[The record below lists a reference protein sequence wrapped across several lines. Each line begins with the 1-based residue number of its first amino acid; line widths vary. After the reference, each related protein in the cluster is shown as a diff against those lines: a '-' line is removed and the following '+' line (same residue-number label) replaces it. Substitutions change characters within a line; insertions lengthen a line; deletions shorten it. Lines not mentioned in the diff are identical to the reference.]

1 MHSPETLVEPRPL
14 KVVLLNWRDTG
25 HPEGGGSER
34 YVENVAAGLA
44 AAGHEVTFFCAAYPG
59 APKVERRDGY
69 RIVRRGGKF
78 SVYAH
83 AVRMLA
89 SGALGRPDVVVD
101 VQNGIPFWS
110 RLAVRCPVVVLV
122 HHVHR
127 EQWGVV
133 YGPAS
138 ARLGWWLESW
148 LAPRVYRRSRYVT
161 VSDITRTE
169 LAALGVGPER
179 VDVVHNGTAPAPATT
194 TQRAGSPRICVLGRL
209 VPHKRVEHAL
219 RVAARLRPSRP
230 GLRVSVIGD
239 GWWSRQLTDEAKR
252 LGVDDITDFLGFV
265 DENAKHE
272 ELARS
277 WLMLAPSVKEG
288 WGLTVVEAAQHEVPT
303 IGYRSAGGLAES
315 IVDGATGLLAD
326 DLDGLT
332 AATDELLSDEV
343 RRRALG
349 RAAAARAATFTW
361 EQTVRSWDALLRR
374 TVAEK
379 DAERSARRVA
389 AAAAATAGEPFDPH
403 RVPVPAHGALF
414 FRQS

>member
-1 MHSPETLVEPRPL
+1 MKSPETLVEPRPL
-14 KVVLLNWRDTG
+14 RVVLLNWRDTG

-44 AAGHEVTFFCAAYPG
+44 AAGHDVTFFCAAYKG
-59 APKVERRDGY
+59 APREERRDGY

-89 SGALGRPDVVVD
+89 SGALGRPDVIVD

-133 YGPAS
+133 YRPAA
-138 ARLGWWLESW
+138 ARVGWWLESW
-148 LAPRVYRRSRYVT
+148 LAPRVYRNSQYVT
-161 VSDITRTE
+161 VSEITRTE

-194 TQRAGSPRICVLGRL
+194 AQRSETPRLCVLGRL

-239 GWWSRQLTDEAKR
+239 GWWSGQLFAEAKR
-252 LGVDDITDFLGFV
+252 LGVDDITDFHGFV
-265 DENAKHE
+265 DERAKHE

-326 DLDGLT
+326 DLDELT
-332 AATDELLSDEV
+332 AATEDLLDDEL

-349 RAAAARAATFTW
+349 RAAATRAATFTW
-361 EQTVRSWDALLRR
+361 DQTVRSWDALLRR

-379 DAERSARRVA
+379 AADRSAHRVA
-389 AAAAATAGEPFDPH
+389 AVAVGEPLDPH
-403 RVPVPAHGALF
+403 RATVPAHAGLF

>member
-1 MHSPETLVEPRPL
+1 MRETLVEPRPL
-14 KVVLLNWRDTG
+14 RVVLLNWRDTT

-34 YVENVAAGLA
+34 YVENVAVGLA
-44 AAGHEVTFFCAAYPG
+44 AAGHDVTFFCAAHPG

-78 SVYAH
+78 TVYAH

-89 SGALGRPDVVVD
+89 SGALGRPDVIVD

-133 YGPAS
+133 YGPAT
-138 ARLGWWLESW
+138 ARLGWWLESR

-161 VSDITRTE
+161 VSEITRTE

-194 TQRAGSPRICVLGRL
+194 TQRADAPRICVLGRL

-219 RVAARLRPSRP
+219 QVAARLRESRP

-239 GWWSRQLTDEAKR
+239 GWWSDRLTAEAKR

-265 DENAKHE
+265 DERAKHE

-288 WGLTVVEAAQHEVPT
+288 WGLTVVEAAQHQVPT

-315 IVDGATGLLAD
+315 IVDGVTGLLAD

-332 AATDELLSDEV
+332 AATDELLADGV
-343 RRRALG
+343 RRTALG

-361 EQTVRSWDALLRR
+361 DQTVRSWDALLRR
-374 TVAEK
+374 TVGEAT
-379 DAERSARRVA
+379 AERSARRVA
-389 AAAAATAGEPFDPH
+389 AVSVGVPLDPH
-403 RVPVPAHGALF
+403 RPPVPAHGTPF

>member
-1 MHSPETLVEPRPL
+1 MVEPRPL

-161 VSDITRTE
+161 VSDITKTE
-169 LAALGVGPER
+169 LTALGVGPER

-265 DENAKHE
+265 DEKAKHE

-315 IVDGATGLLAD
+315 IVDGTTGLLAD

-379 DAERSARRVA
+379 SAEHSARA
-389 AAAAATAGEPFDPH
+389 AAMATAATAGEPLDPH
-403 RVPVPAHGALF
+403 RVPVPAHGGLF

>member
-1 MHSPETLVEPRPL
+1 MHIPETLVEPRPL
-14 KVVLLNWRDTG
+14 RIVLLNWRDTG

-44 AAGHEVTFFCAAYPG
+44 AAGHDVTFFCAAYPG

-78 SVYAH
+78 TVYAH

-133 YGPAS
+133 YGPAT

-148 LAPRVYRRSRYVT
+148 LAPRFYRRSQYVT
-161 VSDITRTE
+161 VSEITKTE
-169 LAALGVGPER
+169 LAELGVGPGR

-194 TQRAGSPRICVLGRL
+194 SPREGSPRLCVLGRL

-230 GLRVSVIGD
+230 DLRVSVIGD
-239 GWWSRQLTDEAKR
+239 GWWSEQLTAEAKR

-265 DENAKHE
+265 DEKAKHE

-326 DLDGLT
+326 DLDELT
-332 AATDELLSDEV
+332 AATEELLSDEV

-361 EQTVRSWDALLRR
+361 DQTVRSWDALLRR
-374 TVAEK
+374 TVAE
-379 DAERSARRVA
+379 DVSDRSARRVA
-389 AAAAATAGEPFDPH
+389 AITGGEPLDPH
-403 RVPVPAHGALF
+403 RVPVPAQGALF

>member
-1 MHSPETLVEPRPL
+1 M
-14 KVVLLNWRDTG
+14 LNWRDTT

-44 AAGHEVTFFCAAYPG
+44 AAGHEVTFFCAAHPG

-78 SVYAH
+78 TVYAH

-138 ARLGWWLESW
+138 ARLGWWLESR

-161 VSDITRTE
+161 VSEITRTE

-179 VDVVHNGTAPAPATT
+179 VDVVHNGTAAAPATT
-194 TQRAGSPRICVLGRL
+194 ARRAETPRICVLGRL

-230 GLRVSVIGD
+230 DLRVSVIGD
-239 GWWSRQLTDEAKR
+239 GWWAPRLRRTAAE
-252 LGVDDITDFLGFV
+252 LGVEDITEFQGFV
-265 DENAKHE
+265 DERAKHD

-288 WGLTVVEAAQHEVPT
+288 WGLTVVEAAQHQVPT

-326 DLDGLT
+326 DLDELT
-332 AATDELLSDEV
+332 AATEELLADGV
-343 RRRALG
+343 RRQALG

-374 TVAEK
+374 TVAEE
-379 DAERSARRVA
+379 ALERSAQRVA
-389 AAAAATAGEPFDPH
+389 AITAGEPLDPH
-403 RVPVPAHGALF
+403 RVPVPAHAGLF